1 MRKRAGME
9 KTKTSQ
15 TRMTEGSIGRHIIA
29 FAVPLFIG
37 NLFQQL
43 YNTADALIVGRLL
56 GNDALAAVSATGTL
70 IFLMISLFE
79 GIAVGAGVVISRY
92 FGAKEKEKMQLA
104 IHTNIAFNL
113 VVSVVLTVVGTTLTP
128 GILRMM
134 GTPAEVMD
142 LSVEYIRIYF
152 AGSLSLIMYNVLRS
166 IMQAVGDSKH
176 PLVYLVVS
184 SLVNIF
190 LDLLFIGVF
199 KTGVGGAALATV
211 ISQFISVF
219 LCLARLMRTKE
230 EYRISIKKIGFD
242 KEMLKLIIKYGL
254 PSGLQNSVIAIANVV
269 VQSNINAFGKM
280 AVSGCGAYS
289 KIEGFAF
296 LPITSFNIALTTFV
310 GQNLGAKEYDRAKKG
325 AKFGIICTLLI
336 AELIGVAIFLLAP
349 YLIGAFTSEP
359 EAIAFGVDKARI
371 CSLFFCLLA
380 ATHGFSAV
388 LRGAGKAV
396 VPMVAMLSFWCV
408 IRVCFIKIMVPIFR
422 TINVVNWVYPLTW
435 CLSTIFLIIYYIK
448 ADWLHAFKRAEM
460 ER

>member
-1 MRKRAGME
+1 ME
-9 KTKTSQ
+9 KTSVSQ
-15 TRMTEGSIGRHIIA
+15 TRMTEGSIGGRIIS

-70 IFLMISLFE
+70 IFLMISFFE

-92 FGAKEKEKMQLA
+92 FGAKESEKMQLA

-113 VVSVVLTVVGTTLTP
+113 VVSVLLTLVGTTLTP
-128 GILRMM
+128 AILRLM
-134 GTPAEVMD
+134 GTPEGVMD
-142 LSVEYIRIYF
+142 LSVDYIRIYF
-152 AGSLSLIMYNVLRS
+152 AGSLSLVMYNVLRS
-166 IMQAVGDSKH
+166 IMQAVGDSRH
-176 PLVYLVVS
+176 PLIYLVVS
-184 SLVNIF
+184 SLLNIL

-211 ISQFISVF
+211 ISQFVSVF
-219 LCLARLMRTKE
+219 LCLGRLMTTKE
-230 EYRISIKKIGFD
+230 DYRISVKKIGFN
-242 KEMLKLIIKYGL
+242 KAMLKLIIKYGL

-269 VQSNINAFGKM
+269 VQSNINSFGKM

-310 GQNLGAKEYDRAKKG
+310 GQNLGAKEYDRARKG

-336 AELIGVAIFLLAP
+336 SELIGIAIFLLAP
-349 YLIGAFTSEP
+349 YLISAFTSEP
-359 EAIAFGVDKARI
+359 EAIQFGVDKARI

-396 VPMVAMLSFWCV
+396 VPMIAMLSFWCV
-408 IRVCFIKIMVPIFR
+408 IRVCFIKIMVPVFHS
-422 TINVVNWVYPLTW
+422 INVVNWVYPLTW